1 MSDLDHIRKL
11 QIQFRDE
18 RNWQQFHTLKNLI
31 ISLNL
36 EAAELLELTQWK
48 TDEELAQYA
57 GRKDFREQLGDE
69 CADVLLYLLLV
80 ADAGGIDLISAA
92 ERKISKNALRYPVGQ
107 AYGSAKKYTQLELT
121 GDTSG
126 GDQSS
131 SAKPQG

>member
-11 QIQFRDE
+11 QIQFRDD

-48 TDEELAQYA
+48 TDKELSRLA
-57 GRKDFREQLGDE
+57 GSEDFQEQLGDE

-80 ADAGGIDLISAA
+80 ADAGGIDLLRAA
-92 ERKISKNALRYPVGQ
+92 ERKIGKNALRYPVGQ
-107 AYGSAKKYTQLELT
+107 AYGSAKKYTQL
-121 GDTSG
+121 DAA
-126 GDQSS
+126 DDDRSS
-131 SAKPQG
+131 SAK